1 LRIDP
6 LQRRGHDR
14 VRGPFALALLDRGA
28 AAESIVVPIES
39 DVQAE
44 PPVERESADEG
55 TGRETAS
62 LQLGGQRRP
71 LRVESIAGVVPDS
84 VLVRVA
90 AAENAR
96 VRGQRDDGVRV
107 SEGEARATGGQPIE
121 IRCHGAA
128 AIRAEHVSP
137 QRVDGDQQHVAI
149 GVDRERETGGLT
161 RPPPADCRCDEREHG
176 RGEGRPGLRLGGR
189 TSRGLFR

>member
-1 LRIDP
+1 EARGPFSRRLIGGVWIVDVDPGEPLPGLRIDP

-71 LRVESIAGVVPDS
+71 LRVESI
-84 VLVRVA
+84 
-90 AAENAR
+90 
-96 VRGQRDDGVRV
+96 
-107 SEGEARATGGQPIE
+107 
-121 IRCHGAA
+121 
-128 AIRAEHVSP
+128 
-137 QRVDGDQQHVAI
+137 
-149 GVDRERETGGLT
+149 
-161 RPPPADCRCDEREHG
+161 
-176 RGEGRPGLRLGGR
+176 
-189 TSRGLFR
+189 